1 MSRKR
6 SLEEL
11 AREILDAWVGGR
23 DPASLQPVWVRTS
36 TRASLKPDDVVRT
49 YGHAVE
55 LAPGRVAKR

>member
-23 DPASLQPVWVRTS
+23 DPASLQPVRVRTS